1 MINGARIAKLFH
13 SYISSQ
19 IEIHTNIRNSYV
31 VLSSLIEIHSNI
43 WNDKSNFDVQLIR
56 LQVRSLQLVNS
67 NLTNFDPT

>member
-19 IEIHTNIRNSYV
+19 IEILTNIRNSYV